1 MKLSKRFIA
10 MTIAADMVFGSMLG
24 AFAMPLQAFAAKIPD
39 NPEGSTVEVI
49 NEGDEMTNNWGTVN
63 TNYGTI
69 DNNIGMVNDNNG
81 VINDNFGTVLEN
93 CSDNID
99 TTEITEGIGTNHTAG
114 NVGTS
119 NGNGTGGDVGTN
131 FGTVNNALHVGTNYS
146 GGTVN
151 GSGDCRVDI
160 NVGTASNVGSVT
172 DNYGKVE
179 NVKRVENDCTSEVT
193 PEDLRVID
201 NATAPVQPAAP
212 AEPESEPEPE
222 PESEPYYEAPRNE
235 SEDSAQTSATSVSEF
250 LKNLEKDND
259 LAKSYNLALSIG
271 DVFISPENMQKSTLY
286 FTIKDVG
293 PVSVVNLGANPDLS
307 VAMIQIMLDR
317 GGYFGYISDGKY
329 VIVNFSNPDLRAI
342 LISLI
347 GDAAKTAAGTL
358 TDEGKNDVP
367 LRTAEVKA
375 VALGAGVYTDTA
387 MKANSTVT
395 SGAFAG
401 GIAGGELKADNVI
414 SMGNPTDEDYARAD
428 AAILPVIGYAKKT
441 VQEVDI
447 ANIGAATGADASG
460 VAGARAVVETSTG
473 AATGADAPRVTG
485 VGAVVETSTVAG
497 DATPTKNALYY
508 KIKDNEIPL
517 AEVSNDGINEINWG
531 AFIALAFVVGPKQAR
546 EQARK
551 LASPLGM
558 RASGNE
564 LYK

>member
-24 AFAMPLQAFAAKIPD
+24 SFAMPLQAFADVIPD
-39 NPEGSTVEVI
+39 NPAGSTVEVI
-49 NEGDEMTNNWGTVN
+49 NAGYEMVNNWGTVN
-63 TNYGTI
+63 INNGTI
-69 DNNIGMVNDNNG
+69 YYNIGTVNDNNG
-81 VINDNFGTVLEN
+81 VVRDNFGTVT
-93 CSDNID
+93 DDPD
-99 TTEITEGIGTNHTAG
+99 TELTDGECGQVETNHNKATVNGG
-114 NVGTS
+114 NVTD
-119 NGNGTGGDVGTN
+119 NY
-131 FGTVNNALHVGTNYS
+131 GTVNDAIRVGTNYS
-146 GGTVN
+146 SGTVN
-151 GSGDCRVDI
+151 GSRDCQVGT
-160 NVGTASNVGSVT
+160 NVGTVSNFGSVT
-172 DNYGKVE
+172 NNYRTVE
-179 NVKRVENDCTSEVT
+179 NEVHVENDYTGGPI
-193 PEDLRVID
+193 PEALRVTD

-212 AEPESEPEPE
+212 AEPEPEPE

-250 LKNLEKDND
+250 LKMLEKDND
-259 LAKSYNLALSIG
+259 LAKSYNLAMSIG

-307 VAMIQIMLDR
+307 VAMLQIMLNR

-342 LISLI
+342 LTSLI

-375 VALGAGVYTDTA
+375 VALGAGVYADTA
-387 MKANSTVT
+387 MKESSTVT
-395 SGAFAG
+395 SGAVAH
-401 GIAGGELKADNVI
+401 IAGGELKAGNVI
-414 SMGNPTDEDYARAD
+414 SMGNPTDTDYARAD
-428 AAILPVIGYAKKT
+428 AAILPVIGNAKKT

-447 ANIGAATGADASG
+447 ANIGAAPAADASG
-460 VAGARAVVETSTG
+460 VTGVRAVVETSTG
-473 AATGADAPRVTG
+473 AATAADAPGVTG
-485 VGAVVETSTVAG
+485 VRAVVETSTVAG
-497 DATPTKNALYY
+497 DATPTKNTLV
-508 KIKDNEIPL
+508 KIKDNEIPT
-517 AEVSNDGINEINWG
+517 ATVVSTDELNAIYWRM
-531 AFIALAFVVGPKQAR
+531 FIALVPAVGP

-551 LASPLGM
+551 LALAGQQGK